1 MFTYI
6 SEESFFI
13 GLTWFHPALSGI
25 IVSMLLGE
33 NFFDSNK
40 SNTSLFFYSS
50 CSKIEFL
57 KEEFNMSIA
66 YNIFNVSSIAI
77 ISVTAFTHIL
87 LHKKH
92 KQLKEQRAEGT
103 MVIIYNKDGTSIS
116 RRVEDKLLCKKLWR
130 HERTVVS
137 PKASQLSFIV
147 RLLGI
152 PFSGI
157 LFLIASSSGLP
168 PWAQFFFFTIFSQVF
183 LQNNIVET
191 IFSPKLHGSLI
202 DYFQTRRHAMYVV
215 NV

>member
-1 MFTYI
+1 MY
-6 SEESFFI
+6 
-13 GLTWFHPALSGI
+13 LTWIHPALSGI

-33 NFFDSNK
+33 NFYDSNK
-40 SNTSLFFYSS
+40 SYTSLFFYSS
-50 CSKIEFL
+50 CSKIQFL
-57 KEEFNMSIA
+57 KEEFNMSFA

-87 LHKKH
+87 LHRKH
-92 KQLKEQRAEGT
+92 KQLKKQMADGT
-103 MVIIYNKDGTSIS
+103 MVVIYNEDGASIS
-116 RRVEDKLLCKKLWR
+116 RRAEDKLLRKKLWR
-130 HERTVVS
+130 HERTVVT

-157 LFLIASSSGLP
+157 LFLAASSSGLP

-191 IFSPKLHGSLI
+191 IYSPKLYNSLI
-202 DYFQTRRHAMYVV
+202 DYFQTRRLAIYDV

>member
-1 MFTYI
+1 MVTFI
-6 SEESFFI
+6 NEESVFMY
-13 GLTWFHPALSGI
+13 LTWIHPALSGI

-33 NFFDSNK
+33 NFYDSNK
-40 SNTSLFFYSS
+40 SYTSLFFYSS
-50 CSKIEFL
+50 CSKIQFL
-57 KEEFNMSIA
+57 KEEFNMSLA

-87 LHKKH
+87 LHRKH
-92 KQLKEQRAEGT
+92 KQLKKQMADGT
-103 MVIIYNKDGTSIS
+103 MVVIYNKDGASIS
-116 RRVEDKLLCKKLWR
+116 RRAEDKLLHRKLWR
-130 HERTVVS
+130 YERTVVT

-157 LFLIASSSGLP
+157 LFLAASSSGLP

-191 IFSPKLHGSLI
+191 IYSPKLYNSLI
-202 DYFQTRRHAMYVV
+202 DYFQTRRLAIYDV